1 MDDIGLLNSI
11 MDCKVDTI
19 KSNTSRIKQYLGKE
33 AQPLCESIEIKI
45 NEGIPENEAKVFVE
59 RRQKKPHVKSKHT
72 RYGY

>member
-1 MDDIGLLNSI
+1 

-33 AQPLCESIEIKI
+33 AQPLCESIEMKI

-59 RRQKKPHVKSKHT
+59 KKTEKTT
-72 RYGY
+72 REKQAYAVWLLIVRL